1 MGRRIETVTR
11 IWRTIRTLEIRS
23 NFFGVRVGSK
33 QKITTK
39 VLMVTV
45 FLRQNAKY
53 FRISFWKPLERTAL
67 EFKDNKTTN
76 IPHKYEG
83 SNLIWGK
90 TSNTVHTKYKSFYHS
105 VYCLNVTLVSHKR
118 KSSFSNH
125 VKRIHPNFKI
135 LLSYCQYSN
144 SDWFFY
150 ALTWQEKETFKQGTI
165 LESSVVSEGQ

>member
-1 MGRRIETVTR
+1 MREQSRIKKKLVIFWRCTYFYDDGKSLGKFTNKMGRRIETVTR

-118 KSSFSNH
+118 K
-125 VKRIHPNFKI
+125 K
-135 LLSYCQYSN
+135 L
-144 SDWFFY
+144 FF
-150 ALTWQEKETFKQGTI
+150 
-165 LESSVVSEGQ
+165 